1 VQEEI
6 PLLTE
11 IHGTSASASGRS
23 VKLSTDLIAEIVAQ
37 IRPQIEQGIEKS
49 IAQKFSVNMRNELMG
64 GLVDELANI
73 QMTNQTYLADSLNQ
87 HSEQQAQKMQ
97 EKFMQMQQALEAS
110 LQNYTSAELALGKQE
125 NHIKLNEFIN
135 AQLEQVQLTLSE
147 KIEKTLG
154 QEIELAIKGAQEA
167 VMVSAANFVDK
178 TKADWVTE
186 IPQMLHASASIIKM
200 DLIEALTKI
209 QEQGLADMQNK
220 ISEVLPLLEQS
231 LNNLMQMTYSQL
243 ELTAV
248 DNATQ
253 KLQAH
258 MEHLK
263 INLLTD
269 LQSNLAQEFSSK
281 YRELLQQNQ
290 AELSV
295 YLNELNLHSQQQLEQ
310 KLGDTF
316 PALYQ
321 GLSNELGARLKQDFE
336 LMAEGVSKEFFQS
349 ISTQLPEVEQV
360 IGGKVLEILNAE
372 MPNIK
377 QKISVNVEVE
387 VIKLLD
393 SVRLVSNKKLLEN
406 N

>member
-49 IAQKFSVNMRNELMG
+49 IAQKFSINMRNELMG
-64 GLVDELANI
+64 GLVGELANI

-87 HSEQQAQKMQ
+87 YSDQQAQKMQ
-97 EKFMQMQQALEAS
+97 EKFLQMQQALEVS
-110 LQNYTSAELALGKQE
+110 LQHYANAELALVKQE
-125 NHIKLNEFIN
+125 NYIRLNELIN
-135 AQLEQVQLTLSE
+135 AQLEQAQLTLSE

-220 ISEVLPLLEQS
+220 ITQALPLLEQS
-231 LNNLMQMTYSQL
+231 LNNLLQMTYSQL
-243 ELTAV
+243 EVTAV
-248 DNATQ
+248 ENATQ
-253 KLQAH
+253 KLQVH
-258 MEHLK
+258 MEQLK

-281 YRELLQQNQ
+281 YRELLQQTQ

-336 LMAEGVSKEFFQS
+336 LMAEEVSKEFFQS

-360 IGGKVLEILNAE
+360 IGGKVLEILDAE

-393 SVRLVSNKKLLEN
+393 SVRLVSNKKFLEN

>member
-1 VQEEI
+1 MQEEI

>member
-1 VQEEI
+1 MQEEI

-49 IAQKFSVNMRNELMG
+49 IAQKFSINMRNELMG
-64 GLVDELANI
+64 GLVGELANI

-87 HSEQQAQKMQ
+87 YSDQQAQKMQ
-97 EKFMQMQQALEAS
+97 EKFLQMQQALEVS
-110 LQNYTSAELALGKQE
+110 LQHYANAELALVKQE
-125 NHIKLNEFIN
+125 NHIRLNELIN
-135 AQLEQVQLTLSE
+135 AQLEQAQLTLSE
-147 KIEKTLG
+147 KVEKTLG

-220 ISEVLPLLEQS
+220 ITQALPLLEQS
-231 LNNLMQMTYSQL
+231 LNNLLQMTYSQL
-243 ELTAV
+243 EVTAV
-248 DNATQ
+248 ENATQ
-253 KLQAH
+253 KLQVH
-258 MEHLK
+258 MEQLK

-281 YRELLQQNQ
+281 YRELLQQTQ

-336 LMAEGVSKEFFQS
+336 LMAEEVSKEFFQS

-360 IGGKVLEILNAE
+360 IGGKVLEILDAE

-393 SVRLVSNKKLLEN
+393 SVRLVSNKKFLEN

>member
-1 VQEEI
+1 MQEEI

-49 IAQKFSVNMRNELMG
+49 IAQKFSINMRNELMG
-64 GLVDELANI
+64 GLVGELANI

-87 HSEQQAQKMQ
+87 YSDQQAQKMQ
-97 EKFMQMQQALEAS
+97 EKFLQMQQALEVS
-110 LQNYTSAELALGKQE
+110 LQLYANAELALVKQE
-125 NHIKLNEFIN
+125 NHIRLNELIN
-135 AQLEQVQLTLSE
+135 AQLEQAQLTLSE
-147 KIEKTLG
+147 KVEKTLG

-220 ISEVLPLLEQS
+220 ITQALLLLEQS
-231 LNNLMQMTYSQL
+231 LNNLLQMTYSQL
-243 ELTAV
+243 EVTAV
-248 DNATQ
+248 ENATQ
-253 KLQAH
+253 KLQVH
-258 MEHLK
+258 MEQLK

-281 YRELLQQNQ
+281 YRELLQQTQ

-336 LMAEGVSKEFFQS
+336 LMAEEVSKEFFQS

-360 IGGKVLEILNAE
+360 IGGKVLEILDAE

-393 SVRLVSNKKLLEN
+393 SVRLVSNKKFLEN

>member
-1 VQEEI
+1 MV
-6 PLLTE
+6 
-11 IHGTSASASGRS
+11 
-23 VKLSTDLIAEIVAQ
+23 
-37 IRPQIEQGIEKS
+37 
-49 IAQKFSVNMRNELMG
+49 
-64 GLVDELANI
+64 
-73 QMTNQTYLADSLNQ
+73 
-87 HSEQQAQKMQ
+87 
-97 EKFMQMQQALEAS
+97 
-110 LQNYTSAELALGKQE
+110 KQE
-125 NHIKLNEFIN
+125 NHIRLNELIN
-135 AQLEQVQLTLSE
+135 AQLEQAQLTLSE
-147 KIEKTLG
+147 KVEKTLG

-220 ISEVLPLLEQS
+220 ITQALPLLEQS
-231 LNNLMQMTYSQL
+231 LNNLLQMTYSQL
-243 ELTAV
+243 EVTAV
-248 DNATQ
+248 ENATQ
-253 KLQAH
+253 KLQVH
-258 MEHLK
+258 MEQLK

-269 LQSNLAQEFSSK
+269 LQSNLAHEFSSK
-281 YRELLQQNQ
+281 YRELLQQTQ

-336 LMAEGVSKEFFQS
+336 LMAEEVSKEFFQS

-360 IGGKVLEILNAE
+360 IGGKVLEILDAE

-393 SVRLVSNKKLLEN
+393 SVRLVSNKKFLEN

>member
-49 IAQKFSVNMRNELMG
+49 IAQKFSINMRNELMG
-64 GLVDELANI
+64 GLVGELANI

-87 HSEQQAQKMQ
+87 YSDQQAQKMQ
-97 EKFMQMQQALEAS
+97 EKFLQMQQALEVS
-110 LQNYTSAELALGKQE
+110 LQHYANAELALVKQE
-125 NHIKLNEFIN
+125 NYIRLNELIN
-135 AQLEQVQLTLSE
+135 AQLEQAQLTLSE
-147 KIEKTLG
+147 KVEKTLG

-220 ISEVLPLLEQS
+220 ITQALPLLEQS
-231 LNNLMQMTYSQL
+231 LNNLLQMTYSQL
-243 ELTAV
+243 EVTAV
-248 DNATQ
+248 ENATQ
-253 KLQAH
+253 KLQVH
-258 MEHLK
+258 MEQLK

-281 YRELLQQNQ
+281 YRELLQQTQ

-336 LMAEGVSKEFFQS
+336 LMAEEVSKEFFQS

-360 IGGKVLEILNAE
+360 IGGKVLEILDAE

-393 SVRLVSNKKLLEN
+393 SVRLVSNKKFLEN

>member
-87 HSEQQAQKMQ
+87 YSDQQAQKMQ
-97 EKFMQMQQALEAS
+97 EKFLQMQQALEVS
-110 LQNYTSAELALGKQE
+110 LQHYANAELALVKQE
-125 NHIKLNEFIN
+125 NYIRLNELIN
-135 AQLEQVQLTLSE
+135 AQLEQAQLTLSE
-147 KIEKTLG
+147 KVEKTLG

-220 ISEVLPLLEQS
+220 ITQALPLLEQS
-231 LNNLMQMTYSQL
+231 LNNLLQMTYSQL
-243 ELTAV
+243 EVTAV
-248 DNATQ
+248 ENATQ

-258 MEHLK
+258 MEQLK

-281 YRELLQQNQ
+281 YRELLQQTQ

-336 LMAEGVSKEFFQS
+336 LMAEEVSKEFFQS

-360 IGGKVLEILNAE
+360 IGGKVLEILDAE

-393 SVRLVSNKKLLEN
+393 SVRLVSNKKFLEN